1 MKKVKYLFFAL
12 LCALIL
18 PFSASAEVVAD
29 ASIQKGSK
37 KVPVYMFRGEGCSH
51 CAEAEA
57 WFKSIKA
64 EYGDKFELIGYETW
78 YNKDNAQLMQDVAEA
93 RGETAN
99 GVPYIIIGDQS
110 WSGFSNDFTTDMLNK
125 INKVYEQDVNTRV
138 DALKNLNIKNINS
151 NSKKNDAVG
160 LLIIVLVVVA
170 VPALLYV
177 VKQKTNQ

>member
-1 MKKVKYLFFAL
+1 MTL
-12 LCALIL
+12 LLI
-18 PFSASAEVVAD
+18 
-29 ASIQKGSK
+29 
-37 KVPVYMFRGEGCSH
+37 
-51 CAEAEA
+51 
-57 WFKSIKA
+57 
-64 EYGDKFELIGYETW
+64 
-78 YNKDNAQLMQDVAEA
+78 
-93 RGETAN
+93 
-99 GVPYIIIGDQS
+99 
-110 WSGFSNDFTTDMLNK
+110 LNK